1 MRAHLNR
8 ALLVSAALLLAST
21 AFAEPPNAGPQG
33 KGHGSDEAKKAGGKP
48 EDRAKGDDKRG
59 DDKKVDDKKGDD
71 KKVDDKKVDDKGKS
85 GSDHAARV
93 AKQHEDQ
100 KAKLQG
106 MLKGPIDASVKEEL
120 RRHAERVAR
129 IERVKAVATDAKDN
143 DAVDRAGKLIGK
155 ENARHDKWMEKHVAT
170 AAAPGAVVP
179 AAVVP
184 ATPAT
189 PAAKGDV
196 K

>member
-1 MRAHLNR
+1 MRAYLNR
-8 ALLVSAALLLAST
+8 ALLVSAAMLLASSVS
-21 AFAEPPNAGPQG
+21 AQSPNASPQG
-33 KGHGSDEAKKAGGKP
+33 KSHGAEEGKKGGGPNGMKPDEK
-48 EDRAKGDDKRG
+48 AKG
-59 DDKKVDDKKGDD
+59 DDKKGDD
-71 KKVDDKKVDDKGKS
+71 KKGDDKGKS

-106 MLKGPIDASVKEEL
+106 MLKGPMDASVKEEL

-129 IERVKAVATDAKDN
+129 IERIKVVATEAKDN

-155 ENARHDKWMEKHVAT
+155 ENARHDNWMVKHVT
-170 AAAPGAVVP
+170 APVIP
-179 AAVVP
+179 
-184 ATPAT
+184 
-189 PAAKGDV
+189 AKGDV

>member
-8 ALLVSAALLLAST
+8 ALKISGVLSAAMLLAST
-21 AFAEPPNAGPQG
+21 AFAEPPNAGAQG
-33 KGHGSDEAKKAGGKP
+33 KGHGAEEAKKDGGSS
-48 EDRAKGDDKRG
+48 AKLDDKAK
-59 DDKKVDDKKGDD
+59 DKADKAE
-71 KKVDDKKVDDKGKS
+71 DKGKS
-85 GSDHAARV
+85 ASERASRV

-106 MLKGPIDASVKEEL
+106 MLKGPLDASVKEEL

-129 IERVKAVATDAKDN
+129 IERIKTVATDAKDT
-143 DAVDRAGKLIGK
+143 DATDRAAKLIGK

-170 AAAPGAVVP
+170 TAA
-179 AAVVP
+179 
-184 ATPAT
+184 AT
-189 PAAKGDV
+189 PAAVAPAAAAVKGDE